1 MTQNNYCPYIYKGI
15 YIEKTLDQY
24 KLSACCVNTVSTP
37 ESKIN
42 FHTNQYLTKQRNQ
55 FDLGEK
61 PSSCN
66 NCWQQE
72 ERGIRSRRTR
82 NQLLRMGATDTQVEL
97 LSIDYNVPPLCNA
110 KCIICTSY
118 FSSAWAQED
127 IKFGV
132 APERT
137 FNEIHT
143 NKVELD
149 LDLSKVRRIYFNGGE
164 PLLSPDINMMLSNIK
179 KQQGSLSNVN
189 LSMNTNGSILLK
201 PEDLLLWNECESVT
215 MLFSIDAIG
224 KQFEYI
230 RNPLIWKDVSTNV
243 RKYEEMINNLN
254 VMISPN
260 IGIHNVLEF
269 ENLVQWF
276 NEQQSTSKAKSFVL
290 NVTPTNGIF
299 SFDETSLKIKESI
312 IPLLNDT
319 IEVDIVKNYIQNSK
333 SGENRWI
340 HVVDKLDSRRD
351 SNWREVF
358 PKLGQLYDESL

>member
-42 FHTNQYLTKQRNQ
+42 FHTNQYLTEQRNQ

-110 KCIICTSY
+110 KCIICSSY

-201 PEDLLLWNECESVT
+201 PKDLLLWNECESVT

-230 RNPLIWKDVSTNV
+230 RNPLIWKDISTNI
-243 RKYEEMINNLN
+243 RNYEEMINNLN

-290 NVTPTNGIF
+290 NITPTNGIF
-299 SFDETSLKIKESI
+299 SFDEVSLKIKESI
-312 IPLLNDT
+312 MPLLNNT
-319 IEVDIVKNYIQNSK
+319 IEVDVVKNFIQNSK
-333 SGENRWI
+333 SGEDRWI
-340 HVVDKLDSRRD
+340 HVVDKLDSRRN

-358 PKLGQLYDESL
+358 SKLGQLYDESL

>member
-24 KLSACCVNTVSTP
+24 KLSACCVNTVSIP

-42 FHTNQYLTKQRNQ
+42 FHTNQYLIDQRNQ
-55 FDLGEK
+55 FNLGKK

-66 NCWQQE
+66 YCWQEE
-72 ERGIRSRRTR
+72 ERGIKSHRNR
-82 NQLLRMGATDTQVEL
+82 NQLLRIGKIDTTVEL
-97 LSIDYNVPPLCNA
+97 LFIDYNVPPLCNA

-132 APERT
+132 LPERS
-137 FNEIHT
+137 FNEIHK
-143 NKVELD
+143 NKIEFD

-164 PLLSPDINMMLSNIK
+164 PLLSPDINMMLSSIK
-179 KQQGSLSNVN
+179 EQQGSLSNID

-201 PEDLLLWNECESVT
+201 PNDLLLWNECKTVT
-215 MLFSIDAIG
+215 MFFSIDAVG
-224 KQFEYI
+224 EQFEYI

-254 VMISPN
+254 VVITPN

-269 ENLVQWF
+269 ENLVHWF
-276 NEQQSTSKAKSFVL
+276 NEQQSMSKAKSFALKVA
-290 NVTPTNGIF
+290 PTSGVF
-299 SFDETSLKIKESI
+299 SFDEASLKIKESI

-319 IEVDIVKNYIQNSK
+319 PKVDIIKNYIKNSK

-340 HVVDKLDSRRD
+340 YVIDKLDSRRD
-351 SNWREVF
+351 SNWRKVF
-358 PKLGQLYDESL
+358 PRLGKLYDESL